1 MKRVFISQPM
11 NGVTEKK
18 ILKVREEA
26 KQYIESIL
34 GEEVEIID
42 SNINV
47 EGGPSIKYKSR
58 EPVWYLGESIKL
70 MADADY
76 VYFTLGWS
84 GARGCIIER
93 QVAEDYG
100 IDIIS

>member
-58 EPVWYLGESIKL
+58 GPVWCLGESIKL
-70 MADADY
+70 MADADI
-76 VYFTLGWS
+76 VVFAPGWWDT
-84 GARGCIIER
+84 RGCKIEY
-93 QVAEDYG
+93 QVALEYAKR
-100 IDIIS
+100 IIY